1 MTAAY
6 DLFIKQLKADG
17 RERLEGFSTSTFGQ
31 LAPDE
36 RTKVRQALV
45 SLVGQR
51 DMRAPLPLAVLSPE
65 PDTLALLEP
74 LEPAAAT
81 AAQAADFELQVLA
94 ALALLAGQ
102 PPVLDAL
109 EGVFTKATDNWKRGI
124 AMDGLRWALPASD
137 ASPRLAR
144 LVRAMDDEDLRSDAA
159 DTLLQRH
166 GWYLTD
172 AATQVEALD
181 LLRAL
186 VDGEP
191 AQRDAALVK
200 VLKTPVK
207 PLARP

>member
-6 DLFIKQLKADG
+6 DRFVKQLTAQG
-17 RERLEGFSTSTFGQ
+17 RERLDGLSTRAFAHLTV
-31 LAPDE
+31 DE
-36 RTKVRQALV
+36 RTHLREALLDLL
-45 SLVGQR
+45 SQQ
-51 DMRAPLPLAVLSPE
+51 DSRAPVPLAVLSPGA
-65 PDTLALLEP
+65 DTQALLASLVP
-74 LEPAAAT
+74 SAAT
-81 AAQAADFELQVLA
+81 AAQATDFELQVLA
-94 ALALLAGQ
+94 ALAVLTGK

-109 EGVFTKATDNWKRGI
+109 EGVFTQATDHWKRGI

-137 ASPRLAR
+137 ASARLAR
-144 LVRAMDDEDLRSDAA
+144 LVRTMDDEDLRADAA

-172 AATQVEALD
+172 TTQVEALQ

-186 VDGEP
+186 VDGDA

-207 PLARP
+207 PVPR

>member
-17 RERLEGFSTSTFGQ
+17 RERLEGFSTHQFGQ
-31 LAPDE
+31 LTADE
-36 RTKVRQALV
+36 HTKVRQALV
-45 SLVGQR
+45 SLVAQR

-74 LEPAAAT
+74 LAPAAAT
-81 AAQAADFELQVLA
+81 AAQASDFELQVLA

-124 AMDGLRWALPASD
+124 AMDGLRWAQPASD

-191 AQRDAALVK
+191 AQRDAALLK

>member
-6 DLFIKQLKADG
+6 DLFIKQLQAEG
-17 RERLEGFSTSTFGQ
+17 RERLEGFSTANFGQ
-31 LAPDE
+31 LTEDE
-36 RTKVRQALV
+36 RARVRQALV
-45 SLVGQR
+45 NLVARR

-65 PDTLALLEP
+65 ADTQALLEP
-74 LEPAAAT
+74 LAPSAAT
-81 AAQAADFELQVLA
+81 APQADDFELQVLS
-94 ALALLAGQ
+94 ALAVLTGKAS
-102 PPVLDAL
+102 VLDAL
-109 EGVFTKATDNWKRGI
+109 EGVFTKASDNWKRGI

-137 ASPRLAR
+137 ASPRLAK
-144 LVRAMDDEDLRSDAA
+144 LVRAMDDEDLRADAA

-172 AATQVEALD
+172 AATQVEALH

-186 VDGEP
+186 IDGDA

-207 PLARP
+207 PVPR

>member
-6 DLFIKQLKADG
+6 DLFIKELQADG
-17 RERLEGFSTSTFGQ
+17 RERLEGFSTGSFARLT
-31 LAPDE
+31 PDE

-45 SLVGQR
+45 GLVAQH

-65 PDTLALLEP
+65 PDTVALLEP
-74 LEPAAAT
+74 LAPAAAT
-81 AAQAADFELQVLA
+81 AAQATDFELQVLA
-94 ALALLAGQ
+94 ALALLTGK
-102 PPVLDAL
+102 PLVLDAL

-124 AMDGLRWALPASD
+124 AMDGLRWAQPASD

-144 LVRAMDDEDLRSDAA
+144 LVRSMDDEDLRADAA

-172 AATQVEALD
+172 AATQAEALQ

-186 VDGEP
+186 VDGDA
-191 AQRDAALVK
+191 AQRDGALVK
-200 VLKTPVK
+200 VLKAPIK

>member
-6 DLFIKQLKADG
+6 DLFIKQLKAEG
-17 RERLEGFSTSTFGQ
+17 RERLEGFSTSNFRQ
-31 LAPDE
+31 LTADE
-36 RTKVRQALV
+36 RNKARQALV
-45 SLVGQR
+45 DLIAQH
-51 DMRAPLPLAVLSPE
+51 DMRAPVPLSVLSPE
-65 PDTLALLEP
+65 GDTLALLEP
-74 LEPAAAT
+74 LAPAAAT
-81 AAQAADFELQVLA
+81 AAQATDFELQVLA
-94 ALALLAGQ
+94 ALALLSGK
-102 PPVLDAL
+102 PLVLDAL

-144 LVRAMDDEDLRSDAA
+144 LVRAMDDEDLRADAA

-172 AATQVEALD
+172 AATQVEALQ

-186 VDGEP
+186 VDGDAP
-191 AQRDAALVK
+191 QRDAALVK

-207 PLARP
+207 PLPR